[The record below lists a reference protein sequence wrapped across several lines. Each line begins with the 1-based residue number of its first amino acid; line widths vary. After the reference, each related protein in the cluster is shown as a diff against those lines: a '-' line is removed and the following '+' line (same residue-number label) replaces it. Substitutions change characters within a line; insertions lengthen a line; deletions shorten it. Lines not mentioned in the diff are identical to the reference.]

1 VTDQEP
7 VAVDIRRADHE
18 NLVRA
23 YGLEMKLLYPWDGLT
38 APFEGAW
45 CVLRPGDTSVT
56 HAHHEHEIFIGMT
69 GRAEVVTPDERYS
82 FNAGDVAFLRPGIE
96 HHLTNTHDEDFAY
109 YAIWWDRAMSE
120 GFVKQE
126 EERAA
131 AGGDR

>member
-1 VTDQEP
+1 MTDQEP

-38 APFEGAW
+38 TPFEGAW

-69 GRAEVVTPDERYS
+69 GRAEVVTPDRSYE
-82 FNAGDVAFLRPGIE
+82 FNAGDVAFLRPGVE

-109 YAIWWDRAMSE
+109 YAIWFDRAMSE

-126 EERAA
+126 EERAV